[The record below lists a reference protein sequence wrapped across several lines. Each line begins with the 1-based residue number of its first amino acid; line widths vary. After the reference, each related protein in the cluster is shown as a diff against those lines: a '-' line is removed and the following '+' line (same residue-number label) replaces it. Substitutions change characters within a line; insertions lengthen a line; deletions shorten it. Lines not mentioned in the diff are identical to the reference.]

1 MTTDNQYPNNPSRPA
16 SPRPQ
21 YPGDQPQGA
30 SSYPG
35 NAQQGGSPY
44 PGNHPGS
51 AYPPA
56 QQPYGA
62 QPQVQYAQLKPFS
75 TKAIIAIV
83 MGGVSVLMYPLAIIT
98 GPIGVVVGWLG
109 MRESK
114 QPHGTHRGWGLALA
128 GLIMSGAMFVIGI
141 GIGILFV
148 WLFMFVN
155 EQQEQENQ
163 RRIERQAESAVD
175 EDLNEIQERLRF
187 YYDENN
193 RSLGTGGPVL
203 KDGHPDGLL
212 GDDWPRVTGELKLA
226 DLVTSYDLNNALA
239 DYELKVTGTHS
250 ATVTSWKEGRQLQVT
265 YSGTWRQFSNLG
277 DKKRP

>member
-16 SPRPQ
+16 SSGPQ
-21 YPGDQPQGA
+21 YPGNRPQGA
-30 SSYPG
+30 SPYPG
-35 NAQQGGSPY
+35 NAQQGPSPY
-44 PGNHPGS
+44 PGNQPGGP
-51 AYPPA
+51 YPPA

-62 QPQVQYAQLKPFS
+62 QSMPQYAQLKPFS
-75 TKAIIAIV
+75 TKAIIAMV

-128 GLIMSGAMFVIGI
+128 GAIMSGAMFVIGA
-141 GIGILFV
+141 GLVVLAV
-148 WLFMFVN
+148 WFFMFVS
-155 EQQEQENQ
+155 EKEKEHEQ
-163 RRIERQAESAVD
+163 RRIERQAESEVD

-203 KDGHPDGLL
+203 KDGYNPGLL
-212 GDDWPRVTGELKLA
+212 PDDWPRVQGDLKLA
-226 DLVTSYDLNNALA
+226 DLVSSYDLNNSLT
-239 DYELKVTGTHS
+239 DYEFKVTGADS
-250 ATVTSWKEGRQLQVT
+250 ATVTSWKQGRQLQVT
-265 YSGTWRQFSNLG
+265 YAGTGRQYSIV
-277 DKKRP
+277 DVPKRP